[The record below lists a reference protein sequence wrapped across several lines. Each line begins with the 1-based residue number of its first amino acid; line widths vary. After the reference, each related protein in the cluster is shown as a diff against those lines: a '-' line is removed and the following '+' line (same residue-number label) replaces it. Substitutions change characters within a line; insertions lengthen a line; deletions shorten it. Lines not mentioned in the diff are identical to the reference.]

1 MIAFRDIGEFIR
13 DLRAQK
19 LRTFLTIF
27 GIIWGTVAIIVLL
40 AFGNGFQ
47 KQTMKTMRGLGDS
60 IILLFPG
67 QTAKPFMGM
76 GKERWIRLREE
87 DATLLENEISLIK
100 QISPEYST
108 WNSPVRLK
116 TKVKN
121 PNITGII
128 PIYADM
134 RNIIPRKGSRFISE
148 LDMKLKRRV
157 IFLGDELAT
166 FLFGEQDP
174 VGKYVS
180 VGRTPFLVIGVMVP
194 KEQDSSYNSRDKDR
208 AFIPASTF
216 AALFGHAYINNIVIK
231 PVHPLFSPKII
242 DQIYEVLGKKY
253 RFDPTD
259 REALSIWD
267 TQEFQKMV
275 WYIFLGMNIFMGI
288 IGAFT
293 LTVGG
298 IGVAN
303 IMYVVVQERTKEI
316 GIKRS
321 VGAKKRHILG
331 QFFLEAFFIIFI
343 GATIGVIISLLLIL
357 AISMLPIEEFVGKP
371 SISWWVALAA
381 IAVLGAI
388 GFIAGLFP
396 ARKAANLDVIDC
408 LRY

>member
-1 MIAFRDIGEFIR
+1 MRFFNQISDFIR
-13 DLRAQK
+13 DLKSQK

-27 GIIWGTVAIIVLL
+27 GITWGTVAIIVLL

-47 KQTMKTMRGLGDS
+47 RQTMKTMRGLGDS

-87 DATLLENEISLIK
+87 DATLLGNEISLIK

-108 WNSPVRLK
+108 WNTPVRFD

-134 RNIIPRKGSRFISE
+134 RNIIPKERSRFIN
-148 LDMKLKRRV
+148 DMDMQFKRRV
-157 IFLGDELAT
+157 VFLGDELAT
-166 FLFGEQDP
+166 FLFGEEDP
-174 VGKYVS
+174 VGKYVT
-180 VGRTPFLVIGVMVP
+180 VGRTPFLVIGVMVH

-208 AFIPASTF
+208 AFIPAATF
-216 AALFGHAYINNIVIK
+216 AALFGHQYINNIVIK
-231 PVHPLFSPKII
+231 PIQPTYSPTII
-242 DQIYEVLGKKY
+242 DKIYEVLGKKY

-275 WYIFLGMNIFMGI
+275 WYIFMGMNIFMGI

-331 QFFLEAFFIIFI
+331 QFFLETFFIIFVGALI
-343 GATIGVIISLLLIL
+343 GIMISLFLIL
-357 AISMLPIEEFVGKP
+357 VISMLPIEEFVGKP
-371 SISWWVALAA
+371 SVSWWVALTA
-381 IAVLGAI
+381 IVILGAI
-388 GFIAGLFP
+388 GFVAGLFP
-396 ARKAANLDVIDC
+396 ALKAANLNVIDC